1 MFTQLLLAT
10 VPALIVAFTAHY
22 TLKLLLNKQ
31 ERQRQ
36 LQLSQARQETTLP
49 LRLQAL
55 ERLSLFCERISLQN
69 LLSRTNAV
77 DRSAA
82 EFRAALLLSIQQ
94 EYEHNITQQVYVSQ
108 NLWEIIKAGR
118 DDLSEM
124 ITLAADAGGD
134 GQAVARRLLAMA
146 AERGADPLQTA
157 QAAIRREAGSLF

>member
-1 MFTQLLLAT
+1 MLTQVLLVT
-10 VPALIVAFTAHY
+10 IPPLIVALTAY
-22 TLKLLLNKQ
+22 ATIKQLLDRQ
-31 ERQRQ
+31 ERQER
-36 LQLSQARQETTLP
+36 LKLSAARLETTLP

-69 LLSRTNAV
+69 LLLRVAAPGRTAP
-77 DRSAA
+77 
-82 EFRAALLLSIQQ
+82 EFRAAMLMSIQQ

-108 NLWEIIKAGR
+108 GLWQIIKAGR

-124 ITLAADAGGD
+124 ITLATDAGGN
-134 GQAVARRLLAMA
+134 GEAVARRLLAMA

>member
-1 MFTQLLLAT
+1 MFNEVLMAT
-10 VPALIVAFTAHY
+10 VPALIVALTAY
-22 TLKLLLNKQ
+22 FTLKQLLQRQ
-31 ERQRQ
+31 ERQQR
-36 LQLSQARQETTLP
+36 LELSKSRQETTLP

-69 LLSRTNAV
+69 LLLRTSPAN
-77 DRSAA
+77 RTAA
-82 EFRAALLLSIQQ
+82 EFRAALLTSIQQ

-124 ITLAADAGGD
+124 ITLATDAGGD

-157 QAAIRREAGSLF
+157 QAAIRREASSLF

>member
-1 MFTQLLLAT
+1 MFTQIFLVAIPAILVALTAYMTIKQLLDQQDRQQQ
-10 VPALIVAFTAHY
+10 
-22 TLKLLLNKQ
+22 LKL
-31 ERQRQ
+31 
-36 LQLSQARQETTLP
+36 SAARLETTLP

-69 LLSRTNAV
+69 LLLRVTAAGRT
-77 DRSAA
+77 AA
-82 EFRAALLLSIQQ
+82 EFRAAMLMGIQQ

-108 NLWEIIKAGR
+108 GLWQIIKAGR

-134 GQAVARRLLAMA
+134 GEAVARRLLAMA